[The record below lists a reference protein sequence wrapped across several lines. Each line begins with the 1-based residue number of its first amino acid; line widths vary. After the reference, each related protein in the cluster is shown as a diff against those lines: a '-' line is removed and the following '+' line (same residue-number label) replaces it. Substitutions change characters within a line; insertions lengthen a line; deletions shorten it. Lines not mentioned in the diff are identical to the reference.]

1 MPQRD
6 SLAYTITVATVLC
19 VICSLAVSAAA
30 VALRPLQKANKE
42 LDQQKNILDAAGLAL
57 GEFGRPAS
65 ELSTDEIEQLYERVE
80 ERFVELDTGDYVAE
94 DTDGFDPATY
104 DTRKAVKNDDLSI
117 EITETDFNIGVPRR
131 EKIAK
136 VYFVNDPDTGQ
147 MQQVVLPVY
156 GKGLWS
162 TLYGFMALENDLQT
176 IQGLTFYQ
184 HAETPGL
191 GGEVDNT
198 KWKAQW
204 VGNLLY
210 SPEGN
215 VAAGVAKGPAPAGDQ
230 YLVDGLS
237 GATITSRGVTN
248 LVRYWG
254 SENGYGKFLEK
265 LEGAVN
271 ARGGDADAE
280 VPQPLL
286 PSGVQQYDLD
296 TAVSNPAVEATPS
309 TSENSHQ
316 TD

>member
-6 SLAYTITVATVLC
+6 SLGYTIGVATVLC

-30 VALRPLQKANKE
+30 VALRPRQEANKI

-57 GEFGRPAS
+57 GEYGRPAS
-65 ELSTDEIEQLYERVE
+65 ELDPEQIKGLYQRVSE
-80 ERFVELDTGDYVAE
+80 KFVELDTGEYVAA
-94 DTDGFDPATY
+94 DTDGFDPETY
-104 DTRKAVKNDDLSI
+104 DTRKAVKDLDMSI
-117 EITETDFNIGVPRR
+117 EITDPDFDIGVPRR

-136 VYFVNDPDTGQ
+136 VYFVNDPDSGQ
-147 MQQVVLPVY
+147 LQQVVLPVY

-162 TLYGFMALENDLQT
+162 TLYGYLALKNDLKT

-198 KWKAQW
+198 KWKSQW

-215 VAAGVAKGPAPAGDQ
+215 IAAGVAKGPAPAGDQ
-230 YLVDGLS
+230 FLVDGLS

-248 LVRYWG
+248 LVRYWAG
-254 SENGYGKFLEK
+254 PNGYGKYLEK
-265 LEGAVN
+265 LEDEVN
-271 ARGGDADAE
+271 QSGGDADAQ

-286 PSGVQQYDLD
+286 PSGVQQYDQD
-296 TAVSNPAVEATPS
+296 TAVADPVIKGTPS
-309 TSENSHQ
+309 TSENDHQ
-316 TD
+316 D